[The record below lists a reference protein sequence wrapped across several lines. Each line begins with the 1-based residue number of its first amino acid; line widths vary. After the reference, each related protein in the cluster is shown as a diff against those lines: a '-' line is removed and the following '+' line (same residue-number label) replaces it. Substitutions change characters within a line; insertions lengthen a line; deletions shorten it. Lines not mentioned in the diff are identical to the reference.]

1 MTNVRP
7 KPVTIHEVAAH
18 AGVSIATVSRA
29 LNGSSTVASPTRE
42 RVLAAAEQLRFR
54 PSRLGQS
61 LAEGRHAANGIVF
74 PDLSGPYYAEVVL
87 GYEEVAAELGS
98 SVLILATHGRPDP
111 SRRVL
116 ELARRVDGM
125 VLMGRTVPDEVISQL
140 TETGMPVVLLARPAP
155 GGAPEERGHGPD
167 ERGHGPDE
175 HGHGPDER
183 GPDERGRG
191 PDGRGPDGSGRGRN
205 SGGPDRR
212 WGGEDIGWPDG
223 RGQAAATIPD
233 TVNVDN
239 EHGTRAL
246 VEHLLS
252 HGYER
257 FVFVG
262 DPAESP
268 DVASRYSAFRAAL
281 LGAGRRPPREPLR
294 CDFDVSSGRRAAL
307 RALRRAPRP
316 EVLVCGN
323 DETALGAM
331 EAAAELGLS
340 VPGDLAVTGWDDVMA
355 ARYAGLTTVRQPMR
369 ELGAT
374 AARWLQERIAGGQ
387 VPARRQVLQTR
398 LIVRSSC
405 GTH

>member
-1 MTNVRP
+1 MTSSRP
-7 KPVTIHEVAAH
+7 KPATIHEVAAH

-29 LNGSSTVASPTRE
+29 LNGSNTVASATRD
-42 RVLAAAEQLRFR
+42 RVLAAVEELRFR

-125 VLMGRTVPDEVISQL
+125 VLMGRTVPDGVVSQL
-140 TETGMPVVLLARPAP
+140 TEIGIPVVLLARAP
-155 GGAPEERGHGPD
+155 V
-167 ERGHGPDE
+167 
-175 HGHGPDER
+175 
-183 GPDERGRG
+183 
-191 PDGRGPDGSGRGRN
+191 
-205 SGGPDRR
+205 
-212 WGGEDIGWPDG
+212 GES
-223 RGQAAATIPD
+223 D

-246 VEHLLS
+246 VEHLLG
-252 HGYER
+252 HGYR
-257 FVFVG
+257 QFAFVG
-262 DPAESP
+262 DPGESP
-268 DVASRYSAFRAAL
+268 DVATRYAEFRASL
-281 LGAGRRPPREPLR
+281 LEAGCRPPREPVR
-294 CDFDVSSGRRAAL
+294 CAFDVASGRQAVR
-307 RALRRAPRP
+307 RVLRRATRP

-323 DETALGAM
+323 DETALGAL

-340 VPGDLAVTGWDDVMA
+340 VPGDVAVTGWDDVMA

-374 AARWLQERIAGGQ
+374 AARWLQERIADTAAP
-387 VPARRQVLQTR
+387 VRRQVLQTQ
-398 LIVRSSC
+398 LVVRSSC
-405 GTH
+405 GTHDHEK

>member
-1 MTNVRP
+1 VTNGRV
-7 KPVTIHEVAAH
+7 KPATIHEVAAQ

-29 LNGSSTVASPTRE
+29 LNGSPTVARMTRE
-42 RVLAAAEQLRFR
+42 RVLAAVEQLRFR

-111 SRRVL
+111 SGRVL

-125 VLMGRTVPDEVISQL
+125 VLMGRTVPDEVIAQL
-140 TETGMPVVLLARPAP
+140 TETGIPVVLLARPVL
-155 GGAPEERGHGPD
+155 
-167 ERGHGPDE
+167 
-175 HGHGPDER
+175 
-183 GPDERGRG
+183 
-191 PDGRGPDGSGRGRN
+191 
-205 SGGPDRR
+205 
-212 WGGEDIGWPDG
+212 GEL
-223 RGQAAATIPD
+223 D

-239 EHGTRAL
+239 GHGTRAL

-252 HGYER
+252 HGYQR
-257 FVFVG
+257 FSFVG

-268 DVASRYSAFRAAL
+268 DVADRYNAFRSTL
-281 LGAGRRPPREPLR
+281 LEAGRRPPREPLR

-323 DETALGAM
+323 DETALGAL
-331 EAAAELGLS
+331 EAAAEMGLS
-340 VPGDLAVTGWDDVMA
+340 VPAQVAITGWDDVMA

-374 AARWLQERIAGGQ
+374 AARWLQERIAGGAGS
-387 VPARRQVLQTR
+387 ARREVLQTQ
-398 LIVRSSC
+398 LVVRSSC
-405 GTH
+405 GQHR

>member
-1 MTNVRP
+1 MTNGRS
-7 KPVTIHEVAAH
+7 KPATIHQVAAH

-29 LNGSSTVASPTRE
+29 LSGSTTVASATRE
-42 RVLAAAEQLRFR
+42 RVLAAVEQLRFR

-125 VLMGRTVPDEVISQL
+125 VLMGRTVPDDVVAQL

-155 GGAPEERGHGPD
+155 GSPATTTA
-167 ERGHGPDE
+167 
-175 HGHGPDER
+175 
-183 GPDERGRG
+183 
-191 PDGRGPDGSGRGRN
+191 SGTV
-205 SGGPDRR
+205 SGGTADSGTVNGETADGETA
-212 WGGEDIGWPDG
+212 GGETAGG
-223 RGQAAATIPD
+223 ETAGPD

-239 EHGTRAL
+239 ESGTRAL
-246 VEHLLS
+246 VEHLLG
-252 HGYER
+252 HGHRR
-257 FVFVG
+257 FAFVG

-268 DVASRYSAFRAAL
+268 DVAVRYSTFRASL
-281 LGAGRRPPREPLR
+281 LAAGCRPPREPLR
-294 CDFDVSSGRRAAL
+294 CDFDVSSGRGAAL
-307 RALRRAPRP
+307 RALRRTPRP
-316 EVLVCGN
+316 EVLVCAN

-340 VPGDLAVTGWDDVMA
+340 VPREVAITGWDGVMA
-355 ARYAGLTTVRQPMR
+355 ARYAGLTTVSQPMR

-374 AARWLQERIAGGQ
+374 AARWLQERIAGVQ
-387 VPARRQVLQTR
+387 SPARRQVLPTR
-398 LIVRSSC
+398 LVVRSSC
-405 GTH
+405 GYHHQQ